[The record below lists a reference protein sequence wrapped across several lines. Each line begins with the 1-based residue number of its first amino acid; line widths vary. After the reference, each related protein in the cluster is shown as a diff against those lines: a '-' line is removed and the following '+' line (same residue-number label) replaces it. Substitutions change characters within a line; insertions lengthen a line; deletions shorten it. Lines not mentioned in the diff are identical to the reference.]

1 MARLRPGWLLALF
14 AVGLSVA
21 TWLPWLTTPGGGRAS
36 AIGGTFGDIAV
47 PARFGAGQLIV
58 LLASVLVVLGA
69 MVARGLAA
77 RAAAAVAVV
86 TSVLVA
92 ALTGWYFHANVVA
105 PVTAGYGFYVGA
117 ACVVA
122 VLACSVWGLALALT
136 DH

>member
-1 MARLRPGWLLALF
+1 M
-14 AVGLSVA
+14 
-21 TWLPWLTTPGGGRAS
+21 
-36 AIGGTFGDIAV
+36 
-47 PARFGAGQLIV
+47 
-58 LLASVLVVLGA
+58 
-69 MVARGLAA
+69 
-77 RAAAAVAVV
+77 